1 MKKIPKHLESP
12 IDNLIYFT
20 LIEKVAPTYHS
31 LGFTP
36 NMITTLGNIATG
48 LSAYALYNEYF
59 MKKFQDNYIKHTQF
73 IQNNLDEKLDNI
85 TIEDGNHLSDESSS
99 DESSSDESSLV
110 SETSSNYSDDSS
122 VISEN
127 SIKFDTILKVE
138 KYNYS

>member
-1 MKKIPKHLESP
+1 MLLLYILLLIILFLMFCIPYSLYKCYYYFNPDTKI
-12 IDNLIYFT
+12 
-20 LIEKVAPTYHS
+20 
-31 LGFTP
+31 TP
-36 NMITTLGNIATG
+36 NNEYI
-48 LSAYALYNEYF
+48 LYNEYF

-99 DESSSDESSLV
+99 DESSLI
-110 SETSSNYSDDSS
+110 SETSNNYSDDSS

>member
-1 MKKIPKHLESP
+1 MLLLYILLLIILFLMFCIPYSLYKCYYYFNPDTKI
-12 IDNLIYFT
+12 
-20 LIEKVAPTYHS
+20 
-31 LGFTP
+31 TP
-36 NMITTLGNIATG
+36 NNDYI
-48 LSAYALYNEYF
+48 LYNEYF

-99 DESSSDESSLV
+99 DESSLI
-110 SETSSNYSDDSS
+110 SETSNNYSDDSS

-127 SIKFDTILKVE
+127 SIKFDTISIVK

>member
-1 MKKIPKHLESP
+1 MFCIPYSLYKCYYYFNPDTKI
-12 IDNLIYFT
+12 
-20 LIEKVAPTYHS
+20 
-31 LGFTP
+31 TP
-36 NMITTLGNIATG
+36 NNEYI
-48 LSAYALYNEYF
+48 LYNEYF

-99 DESSSDESSLV
+99 DESSLI

-127 SIKFDTILKVE
+127 SIKFDTISIVK